1 MPATNNNPAR
11 LLENSNRLIH
21 TKEDTD
27 NLEYAYAN
35 GIKTGDTA
43 YAGRC
48 LVASAQHDG
57 VELLLVLFGDIEGD
71 VPSEYRFENAAKFF
85 DWGLCPVCFRAGFL
99 PEPDH
104 RVFRAHLQRCF

>member
-1 MPATNNNPAR
+1 MKNQAFRDIVSTETFEVPATNNNPAR

-43 YAGRC
+43 YA
-48 LVASAQHDG
+48 
-57 VELLLVLFGDIEGD
+57 
-71 VPSEYRFENAAKFF
+71 AA
-85 DWGLCPVCFRAGFL
+85 A
-99 PEPDH
+99 
-104 RVFRAHLQRCF
+104 